1 MLPGQRGVKRAVL
14 LAQGVPTDMTATA
27 TDSTDN
33 QHAVAQG
40 HAVRHPALAALTVGA
55 IGVVFGDIGT
65 SPLYAFREA
74 LSQSAA
80 DGIDP
85 SEILGVL
92 SLALWTLFLVVTVKY
107 VIFLM
112 RADNQGEGGVLALAA
127 LARRSLGL
135 RSRLALILG
144 AAGASL
150 FYGDA
155 IITPALSVLSAME
168 GLRTIPA
175 AASIFDEGVIR
186 LCTIVILI
194 GLFLLQSRGTAHV
207 SKLFGP
213 ICILW
218 FLVIGGLGIWHIA
231 DEPSIARVIWPGYGI
246 RFLASHGVVGL
257 FVLGAV
263 FLTVTGAEALT
274 ADMGHFGRLPIR
286 IGWFSLVLPALTL
299 NYLGQGAFA
308 LSALERAAASGQTFT
323 NQDWFFLMAPEAF
336 RPALIVLAGMAT
348 VIAAQAVITGAFSLT
363 QQAIQ
368 LGFLPRLRVR
378 QTSADFQGQIYL
390 PAINWLLLFGVLVL
404 VIQFKTSS
412 AMAAAYGIAVTG
424 TMVVTTC
431 LAYLVVRHR
440 WGWRR
445 PLALAAILPFLTL
458 DLIFFGANI
467 LRVIEGGWV
476 PLLVGAGVG
485 LIIYTWV
492 RGRGIVSA
500 FEKRQ
505 AIPIVDLAAAL
516 AKRPPERVPG
526 TAVFLT
532 ANPAS
537 APGALLHNLKH
548 NKVLHAQN
556 LIVTIRTA
564 DRPMVP
570 PEYRAHV
577 ERLDDDFATV
587 TLTYGFM
594 ETPDVPR
601 DLPRELGVEQKQM
614 GLNPMKTS
622 YFIGRNT
629 LKPEAD
635 KGMPLWQDRLFMF
648 LQRNASDPT
657 DFLRIPPGK
666 VLELG
671 EQVTV

>member
-1 MLPGQRGVKRAVL
+1 MTSVAGTPQTAVVTEPTAEQTA
-14 LAQGVPTDMTATA
+14 AQACAPSDLSAA
-27 TDSTDN
+27 
-33 QHAVAQG
+33 HL
-40 HAVRHPALAALTVGA
+40 HPHPALAALTVGA

-74 LSQSAA
+74 LGQTSAG
-80 DGIDP
+80 GIDP

-92 SLALWTLFLVVTVKY
+92 SLALWSLFLVVTVKY

-127 LARRSLGL
+127 LARRALGM
-135 RSRLALILG
+135 RSRIAIVLG

-168 GLRTIPA
+168 GLRTIPSA
-175 AASIFDEGVIR
+175 AHIFNEGVVR
-186 LCTIVILI
+186 ALTIGILI
-194 GLFLLQSRGTAHV
+194 ALFMIQARGTAQV

-213 ICILW
+213 VCILW
-218 FLVIGGLGIWHIA
+218 FVSIGALGVWHIA
-231 DEPSIARVIWPGYGI
+231 DEPSIVRVFLPTYGI
-246 RFLASHGVVGL
+246 SFLATHGVTGL

-274 ADMGHFGRLPIR
+274 ADMGHFGKLPIR
-286 IGWFSLVLPALTL
+286 IGWFFLVFPALAL

-308 LSALERAAASGQTFT
+308 LAKLEDAARQGVPFV
-323 NQDWFFLMAPEAF
+323 NQDWFFLMAPESL
-336 RPALIVLAGMAT
+336 RPALIILAGFAT
-348 VIAAQAVITGAFSLT
+348 VIASQAVITGAFSLT

-368 LGFLPRLRVR
+368 LGLLPRLRIR
-378 QTSADFQGQIYL
+378 QTSAVFAGQIYL
-390 PAINWLLLFGVLVL
+390 PAINWLLLIGVLVL

-424 TMVVTTC
+424 TMVVTTL
-431 LAYLVVRHR
+431 LAYIVVRHR
-440 WGWRR
+440 WNWSR

-476 PLLVGAGVG
+476 PLVIAASIG
-485 LIIYTWV
+485 LIIFTWV
-492 RGRGIVSA
+492 RGKKIVSA

-505 AIPIVDLAAAL
+505 SIPLSDLASAL
-516 AKRPPERVPG
+516 EKRPPERVSG

-532 ANPAS
+532 ANPHAT
-537 APGALLHNLKH
+537 PGALLHNLKH
-548 NKVLHAQN
+548 NKVLHERN
-556 LIVTIRTA
+556 LIVSIRTA
-564 DRPMVP
+564 DRPFV
-570 PEYRAHV
+570 EESARAKV
-577 ERLDDDFATV
+577 ERVDENFSIV
-587 TLTYGFM
+587 VLTYGFM
-594 ETPDVPR
+594 ESPDVPR
-601 DLPRELGVEQKQM
+601 DLGVGNKTEQLG
-614 GLNPMKTS
+614 LDPMRTS
-622 YFIGRNT
+622 FFIGRNT
-629 LKPEAD
+629 LKPDAE
-635 KGMPLWQDRLFMF
+635 KGMPPWQDRIFLF

-657 DFLRIPPGK
+657 DFLKIPPGK

>member
-1 MLPGQRGVKRAVL
+1 MSSVAGTAIHPN
-14 LAQGVPTDMTATA
+14 ATA
-27 TDSTDN
+27 TSAAHV
-33 QHAVAQG
+33 HA
-40 HAVRHPALAALTVGA
+40 RPALLALTVGA

-74 LSQSAA
+74 LAQTAG

-92 SLALWTLFLVVTVKY
+92 SLALWSLLLVVTVKY
-107 VIFLM
+107 VLFLM

-127 LARRSLGL
+127 LARRAKGV
-135 RSRLALILG
+135 RPRVAIVLG

-168 GLRTIPA
+168 GLRTIPSA
-175 AASIFDEGVIR
+175 AHVFNEGMVR
-186 LCTIVILI
+186 TLTIMILVA
-194 GLFLLQSRGTAHV
+194 LFLLQSRGTAHV

-213 ICILW
+213 VCILW
-218 FLVIGGLGIWHIA
+218 FLAIGGLGLWHIA
-231 DEPSIARVIWPGYGI
+231 DEPSIVRVFLPSYGI
-246 RFLASHGVVGL
+246 MFLATHGVLGL

-274 ADMGHFGRLPIR
+274 ADMGHFGIKPIR
-286 IGWFSLVLPALTL
+286 LGWFLLVLPALAL

-308 LSALERAAASGQTFT
+308 LSRLEAAAKAGVPFV
-323 NQDWFFLMAPEAF
+323 NQDWFFLMAPESV
-336 RPALIVLAGMAT
+336 RPALVVLAGFAT
-348 VIAAQAVITGAFSLT
+348 VIASQAVITGAFSLT

-368 LGFLPRLRVR
+368 LGLLPRLRIR
-378 QTSADFQGQIYL
+378 QTSADFAGQIYL
-390 PAINWLLLFGVLVL
+390 PAINWLLLLGVLVL
-404 VIQFKTSS
+404 VVQFKTSS

-424 TMVVTTC
+424 TMVVTTL
-431 LAYLVVRHR
+431 LAYIVVRHR
-440 WGWRR
+440 WNWSR

-476 PLLVGAGVG
+476 PLVVAAAIG
-485 LIIYTWV
+485 LIIWTWV
-492 RGRGIVSA
+492 RGKKIVRA
-500 FEKRQ
+500 FEQRQ
-505 AIPIVDLAAAL
+505 SIPLLDLAAAL
-516 AKRPPERVPG
+516 EKRPPERVSG

-532 ANPAS
+532 ANPMAT
-537 APGALLHNLKH
+537 PGALLHNLKH
-548 NKVLHAQN
+548 NKVLHERN
-556 LIVTIRTA
+556 LIVSVRTA
-564 DRPMVP
+564 DRPFVGD
-570 PEYRAHV
+570 EDRARV
-577 ERLDDDFATV
+577 ERVNDDFSSV
-587 TLTYGFM
+587 VLTYGFM
-594 ETPDVPR
+594 ESPDVPR
-601 DLPRELGVEQKQM
+601 DLGVGAKSEQLG
-614 GLNPMKTS
+614 LDPMRTS
-622 YFIGRNT
+622 FFIGRNT
-629 LKPEAD
+629 LKPDAE
-635 KGMPLWQDRLFMF
+635 KGMPPWQDRIFMF